1 MWTLAA
7 LVRSLSLLAIL
18 LLFLTMWGFTGIA
31 KLVNGFPA
39 WFPEKFGNTL
49 LGKFPGLQ
57 ATFWILTICELAAFA
72 LALVSLCLGE
82 FLPQRAPRV
91 LSLMLAWSLVVFVQL
106 SFGQWLTSE
115 FNATP
120 QLFAYFAGTLV
131 ALMYVNQREDRL
143 TASPLSAR

>member
-1 MWTLAA
+1 MEGDSCFGGGWGRVKWDVERGGIGAGGTVEFFFSSRRRHTRCSRDWGSDVYSSDLMWTLAA

-57 ATFWILTICELAAFA
+57 ATFWKIGRASCRERS
-72 LALVSLCLGE
+72 VVLGC
-82 FLPQRAPRV
+82 
-91 LSLMLAWSLVVFVQL
+91 
-106 SFGQWLTSE
+106 
-115 FNATP
+115 
-120 QLFAYFAGTLV
+120 
-131 ALMYVNQREDRL
+131 DRIVDVK
-143 TASPLSAR
+143 